1 MAEPMK
7 VKWTPELENLNKQ
20 HIQLNQER
28 NNLAMTRE
36 KLIRQQNENEMVKAE
51 VDLLDEDS
59 TIYKKVGPLLLKQE
73 YGEVKG
79 NVSKRLEFVTGQL
92 EKLNSEIE
100 KKDKGLV
107 ELKEEFAKQR
117 DALIASAKAEMAA
130 NKE

>member
-1 MAEPMK
+1 M
-7 VKWTPELENLNKQ
+7 NKQ

-28 NNLAMTRE
+28 NNRAMTRE